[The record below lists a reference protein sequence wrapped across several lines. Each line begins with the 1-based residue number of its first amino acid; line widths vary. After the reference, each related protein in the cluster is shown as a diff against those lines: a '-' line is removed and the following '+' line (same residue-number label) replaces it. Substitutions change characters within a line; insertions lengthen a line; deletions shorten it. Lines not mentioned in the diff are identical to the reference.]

1 MSLGATR
8 LKAEGSMKALTVGL
22 QDEIFALPAEGVREI
37 LDVVPI
43 TEVPNA
49 RAFVGG
55 LINVRG
61 RVVPLADLRVMFG
74 MDRPPPDKDTRIV
87 VIEID
92 LDGEPT
98 IAGILADRVR
108 DVTDIETATIEEAPK
123 VGMRWPAEF
132 VRGIGKR
139 GDEFVI
145 IPDMGRI
152 FGAEGDKLHATRRY
166 AFRHGNGHVQKCLGP
181 TVGTGQANVDRTET
195 AIWQGG

>member
-1 MSLGATR
+1 MSALAMESETGAR
-8 LKAEGSMKALTVGL
+8 GNSAAMQALTLGL
-22 QDEIFALPAEGVREI
+22 QDEVFAIEATSVREI

-49 RAFVGG
+49 NAFVSG

-74 MDRPPPDKDTRIV
+74 MDLTPPDADTRIV

-98 IAGILADRVR
+98 LAAILADRVH
-108 DVTDIETATIEEAPK
+108 DVTDIESASIEEAPR
-123 VGMRWPAEF
+123 VGMRWRPEY
-132 VRGIGKR
+132 VKGIGKR
-139 GDEFVI
+139 GEDFII

-152 FGAEGDKLHATRRY
+152 FGNEGGRSPSFESEERIDS
-166 AFRHGNGHVQKCLGP
+166 
-181 TVGTGQANVDRTET
+181 
-195 AIWQGG
+195 

>member
-1 MSLGATR
+1 MNAAIAGGA
-8 LKAEGSMKALTVGL
+8 MKALTLGL
-22 QDEIFALPAEGVREI
+22 QGEVFAIEAESVREI

-49 RAFVGG
+49 RAFVSG
-55 LINVRG
+55 LINIRG

-74 MDRPPPDKDTRIV
+74 MDRPPPDADTRIV

-98 IAGILADRVR
+98 IAAILADKVH
-108 DVTDIETATIEEAPK
+108 DVTDIELATIEEAPR
-123 VGMRWPAEF
+123 VGMRWRTEY

-139 GDEFVI
+139 GEDFVI

-152 FGAEGDKLHATRRY
+152 FGTEGGRSAPLESEERIDS
-166 AFRHGNGHVQKCLGP
+166 
-181 TVGTGQANVDRTET
+181 
-195 AIWQGG
+195 